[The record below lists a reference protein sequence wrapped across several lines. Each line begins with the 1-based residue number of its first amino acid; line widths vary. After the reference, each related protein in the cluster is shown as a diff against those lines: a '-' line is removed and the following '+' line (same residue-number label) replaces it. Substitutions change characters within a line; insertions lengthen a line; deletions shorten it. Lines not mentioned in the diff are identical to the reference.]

1 MEGVMGFLR
10 LIGGTAASLAVMTMA
25 VPAEAQ
31 RYRGPRHHHDGG
43 DGVAGFLLGALFVG
57 GIAAL
62 SSSEKKKRER
72 EAAYQEDYEAPPV
85 EEGEGRAPPP
95 PTGSPVA
102 DIPAPGS
109 AEYDGLYDPDAA
121 ADRCAVAAEV
131 SAQQF
136 ARLSRVTS
144 VSSTVWNGKSWTVKG
159 NVELAESYRDETRR
173 SFAFRC
179 ALKAGS
185 EPSVTIPGLA
195 PAV

>member
-1 MEGVMGFLR
+1 MGFLR
-10 LIGGTAASLAVMTMA
+10 LAGGAAATFAAMSMA

-31 RYRGPRHHHDGG
+31 RYHGSRHHHRGDN
-43 DGVAGFLLGALFVG
+43 DGVGGFILGALFVG

-62 SSSEKKKRER
+62 ASGEKKRRER
-72 EAAYQEDYEAPPV
+72 EAVYQEDYEAPPV
-85 EEGEGRAPPP
+85 EGEEGSAPPRSAS
-95 PTGSPVA
+95 SPVA

-131 SAQQF
+131 DAQKF

-144 VSSTVWNGKSWTVKG
+144 ISSTVWNGKSWVVKG
-159 NVELAESYRDETRR
+159 NVELAESYRDEAKR
-173 SFAFRC
+173 SFNFRC

-185 EPSVTIPGLA
+185 EPEVSIPGLA
-195 PAV
+195 PAA